1 MFMKKGFISKL
12 GCIKNHWIHVDKWIP
27 NFMKINYLD
36 TLNMCPII
44 GYMDSLIYVDT
55 CLENEKI
62 DFRMRVCLKF
72 LDSCG

>member
-12 GCIKNHWIHVDKWIP
+12 GCIINHWIHFDKWIP
-27 NFMKINYLD
+27 NFMKMNHLD
-36 TLNMCPII
+36 TLNMCLIN

-55 CLENEKI
+55 CLQNETF

-72 LDSCG
+72 LDSCE